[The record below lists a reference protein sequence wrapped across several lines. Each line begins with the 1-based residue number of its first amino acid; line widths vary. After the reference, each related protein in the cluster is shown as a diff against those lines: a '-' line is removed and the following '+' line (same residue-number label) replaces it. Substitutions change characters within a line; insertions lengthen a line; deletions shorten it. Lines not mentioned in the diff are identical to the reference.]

1 MILHRLELRRFLG
14 LPDHAFEFTPGF
26 NVIVGPNE
34 AGKSTLRTA
43 IRTVLYENPAT
54 ASSRLREQFRSW
66 QVNDPPELRLHFELN
81 GRRFTLTKDYA
92 VRKVVLADA
101 ITGQTWEQHKPVQER
116 VVAALGLPT
125 DDLFD
130 ATAHIAQAHL
140 EAIHITSIG
149 KELGK
154 VIGGGGED
162 VAAAL
167 RRLEGHIR
175 SLERGSRGTA
185 VKEPGQLVALERKGA
200 ALRTEVEILR
210 RNAAEADRSRAELT
224 VLTVDLTRLSDEF
237 ASKRRLGDSNRDIL
251 MLEQRCSA
259 LKEHE
264 RLWERKIR
272 QIQEY
277 STKQDRLD
285 RDLETATA
293 AGVPSEDRVAQ
304 GRGLQERLR
313 ARERDLAG
321 LGPDDA
327 AVERAVPSR
336 QDGLLAAAG
345 VVLVA
350 IGAALL
356 RASPAMGWAAILVGG
371 AAVAFAIY
379 RLSKGAQVRQMREMR
394 REERAHHRTAVE
406 AEIAETRTSL
416 ERLLVDLGCATLADA
431 VARLEAYR
439 DLVQERR
446 RTVEFLDS
454 LREGSTDETIVE
466 QWNTIRRDV
475 FGIEEQLRNPDIAA
489 KRLTPLQVQSLES
502 EVRDLE
508 QVLAQK
514 QRREVKLSVDIDRL
528 APDAEQ
534 LAVKEELLEDV
545 DEGLR
550 RVRRHLDAC
559 RVALEVLWEA
569 RRKAEIPVREVVETR
584 AGDYLRVATTGRYD
598 RLRVGVDGEGFDLS
612 VWSAEAGDWVVA
624 REPGISRGTIDLIYL
639 AVRLAL
645 VEVLTHGRRPPLLF
659 DDPFITFDDRRRD
672 GAMHLLRELSKT
684 HQVILF
690 TCSSHYDRFADKVIT
705 LPDRWAGREVEAV
718 LRRPPAPAAQSSS
731 PVADPPPAGS
741 SIADPTPAAI
751 QPSQSEAPA
760 TPVGPL
766 WEQTGE

>member
-14 LPDHAFEFTPGF
+14 LPDHTFEFSSGI
-26 NVIVGPNE
+26 NVVVGPNE
-34 AGKSTLRTA
+34 AGKSTLRNA

-66 QVNDPPELRLHFELN
+66 QVDDPPELRLHFELN

-92 VRKVVLADA
+92 MRKVVLADA
-101 ITGQTWEQHKPVQER
+101 VTGQTWEQHKPVQER

-140 EAIHITSIG
+140 ESIHINSIG

-175 SLERGSRGTA
+175 SLERGSRATA
-185 VKEPGQLVALERKGA
+185 AKEPGQLVALERKGA
-200 ALRTEVEILR
+200 ALRSEVELLR
-210 RNAAEADRSRAELT
+210 RNAAEADRARVELAGLN
-224 VLTVDLTRLSDEF
+224 VELARLSEEF
-237 ASKRRLGDSNRDIL
+237 ASKKRLLDSNRDIL
-251 MLEQRCSA
+251 QLEQRCSA
-259 LKEHE
+259 LKENE

-277 STKQDRLD
+277 SGKQDRLD

-293 AGVPSEDRVAQ
+293 SGLPRDDHVAQ
-304 GRGLQERLR
+304 GRSLQERLR
-313 ARERDLAG
+313 ARERDLAA
-321 LGPDDA
+321 LAPDDA
-327 AVERAVPSR
+327 AVERAVPIR
-336 QDGLLAAAG
+336 QGGLLAAAG
-345 VVLVA
+345 MVLAA
-350 IGAALL
+350 IGAALV
-356 RASPAMGWAAILVGG
+356 RASPMVGWAAILLGG

-379 RLSKGAQVRQMREMR
+379 RLSKTAQDRRMKEIR
-394 REERAHHRTAVE
+394 REERVHRRAAFE
-406 AEIAETRTSL
+406 AEIAEARTSL
-416 ERLLVDLGCATLADA
+416 ERLLADLGCATLADA
-431 VARLEAYR
+431 AARLEAYR

-446 RTVEFLDS
+446 RTAEFLES
-454 LREGSTDETIVE
+454 LREGSNDEAIVE
-466 QWNTIRRDV
+466 QWNTIRRDI
-475 FGIEEQLRNPDIAA
+475 FGMEEQLRHPEIAS
-489 KRLTPLQVQSLES
+489 KRLTPLQVQSLEG

-514 QRREVKLSVDIDRL
+514 QRREVKLSVDVDRL

-534 LAVKEELLEDV
+534 LAAKEEVLEEV
-545 DEGLR
+545 DRDLQ

-559 RVALEVLWEA
+559 KVALEVLVEA

-584 AGDYLRVATTGRYD
+584 AGDYLRVATAGRYD
-598 RLRVGVDGEGFDLS
+598 RLRVGVEGEGFDLS
-612 VWSAEAGDWVVA
+612 VWSAEAGDWVIA
-624 REPGISRGTIDLIYL
+624 KEPGISRGTIDLIYL

-672 GAMHLLRELSKT
+672 GAMDLLRELSKT

-705 LPDRWAGREVEAV
+705 LPDRWVGREVATV
-718 LRRPPAPAAQSSS
+718 MLHPPAPAAQSSS
-731 PVADPPPAGS
+731 SVAEPPPAG
-741 SIADPTPAAI
+741 IAVAEPTPAAI
-751 QPSQSEAPA
+751 QPSPDEVPA

-766 WEQTGE
+766 WEPTGE